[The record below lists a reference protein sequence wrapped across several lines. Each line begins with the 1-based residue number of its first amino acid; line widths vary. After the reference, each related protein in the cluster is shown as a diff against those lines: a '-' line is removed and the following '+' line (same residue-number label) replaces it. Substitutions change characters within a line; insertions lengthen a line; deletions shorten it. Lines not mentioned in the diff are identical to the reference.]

1 MIKESRALQTT
12 MTARTTVMTTS
23 YQMQSP
29 VLFPLQELMAVS
41 PAPTQHYPPPCVPP
55 ATHQPDTFV
64 PEQIRT
70 GPVGDLLIG
79 GIVGNKFQT
88 QFAEALQNLK
98 TNGVTMPG
106 LKGLG
111 QASLKAGGLSAALS
125 GAVSAFQNI
134 GAVASG
140 KISARNASSNVA
152 ADSIGGLMA
161 GTTAG
166 IGAGAASL
174 ALGSFG
180 VAGLP
185 LTIAAA
191 AAGALGGLGGVQL
204 YEASGLR
211 DRVFRAAHAFLG

>member
-1 MIKESRALQTT
+1 MQTSMSSS
-12 MTARTTVMTTS
+12 MTVTTTS
-23 YQMQSP
+23 YRMQTP
-29 VLFPLQELMAVS
+29 ALLPLPHLIQVS
-41 PAPTQHYPPPCVPP
+41 QPQLPCYPMPGVQPQPP
-55 ATHQPDTFV
+55 AAGDAFE
-64 PEQIRT
+64 PEQIRI

-79 GIVGNKFQT
+79 GFVGNKFEG
-88 QFAEALQNLK
+88 QFAEAIKNLK

-125 GAVSAFQNI
+125 GAVSTFQNI

-140 KISARNASSNVA
+140 KISARNAVSNVA
-152 ADSIGGLMA
+152 SDSIGGLMA

-174 ALGSFG
+174 ALSSLG

-185 LTIAAA
+185 LTIGAA
-191 AAGALGGLGGVQL
+191 AAGALGGLGGAQL
-204 YEASGLR
+204 YEATGLR
-211 DRVFRAAHAFLG
+211 DRVFRAARAFFG